1 MSDMQVAVADKN
13 ALALSKDAEFES
25 ELTEETTLSE
35 LHKDL
40 GHTKISEKSASFES
54 NETTS
59 LVEENR
65 QKQTE
70 ASRTVSQSEKMEV
83 SANRQV
89 KTSSYETSQTYE
101 ETEEYEVEA

>member
-1 MSDMQVAVADKN
+1 MTLV
-13 ALALSKDAEFES
+13 L
-25 ELTEETTLSE
+25 LTDIWLLTDFLPFQR
-35 LHKDL
+35 HQDL

-54 NETTS
+54 QESTS

-70 ASRTVSQSEKMEV
+70 SSKTVNQSEKVEI
-83 SANRQV
+83 SACKQV

>member
-1 MSDMQVAVADKN
+1 M
-13 ALALSKDAEFES
+13 
-25 ELTEETTLSE
+25 
-35 LHKDL
+35 HKDL
-40 GHTKISEKSASFES
+40 GHTKISEKSANFES

-59 LVEENR
+59 LVEPNR

-70 ASRTVSQSEKMEV
+70 ASQTVAQSEKLEI

-89 KTSSYETSQTYE
+89 KTSSYETSHTYE